1 MTGVVIDTNVVISA
15 LLFGGVPG
23 RLVPLWRDS
32 VVTPYI
38 SREILAEYIQVLSYP
53 KFQLQTDEIEY
64 LVYREILPHFEVVD
78 LPASRPVIISKDPSD
93 DLFLYCAR
101 AAGVDFIVSGDRHL
115 LQLQSFGKI
124 PIVSVPRF
132 LDLAK

>member
-1 MTGVVIDTNVVISA
+1 MTGVVVDTNVVISA

-23 RLVPLWRDS
+23 RLVPLWRKS
-32 VVTPYI
+32 AVIPYM
-38 SREILAEYIQVLSYP
+38 SREILAEYIRVLSYP

-78 LPASRPVIISKDPSD
+78 LTASRPVIIAKDPSD
-93 DLFLYCAR
+93 DLFLYCAQ
-101 AAGVDFIVSGDRHL
+101 AAGVDFIVSGDQHL

-132 LDLAK
+132 LDLVK

>member
-1 MTGVVIDTNVVISA
+1 MTGVVIDTNVLISA

-23 RLVPLWRDS
+23 RLVPLWRES

-38 SREILAEYIQVLSYP
+38 SREILAEYIRVLSYP

-64 LVYREILPHFEVVD
+64 LVYRELLPHFEVVD

-101 AAGVDFIVSGDRHL
+101 AAGVDFIVSGDQHL
-115 LQLQSFGKI
+115 LQLQYFEKI

-132 LDLAK
+132 LDLVK

>member
-1 MTGVVIDTNVVISA
+1 MTGVVVDTNVVISA

-23 RLVPLWRDS
+23 RLVPLWRKS
-32 VVTPYI
+32 AVIPYM
-38 SREILAEYIQVLSYP
+38 SREILAEYIRVLSYP

-78 LPASRPVIISKDPSD
+78 LTASRPVIIAKDPSD
-93 DLFLYCAR
+93 DLFLYCAQT
-101 AAGVDFIVSGDRHL
+101 AGVDFIVSGDQHL
-115 LQLQSFGKI
+115 LQLQSFEKI

-132 LDLAK
+132 LDLVK